1 MTAPCQLGTPIL
13 AASEWACP
21 AVFCVLFAGLV
32 AIAIFV
38 TNQRLEQKGQVFE
51 KLESMGFHVIAS
63 PTDVQKF
70 DAYSMLGRPL
80 TDGLHGV
87 TWIARGRVSGLQT
100 FVIQHVVCMKHHGRR
115 GASLITRMF
124 AATSCPAGW
133 PRLELTEMNLGDEL
147 LGLVGVRRTEHP
159 SGSSEFGKRWRVSCD
174 DPDFANLVL
183 SARVTDLALSL
194 PGNSGVLIGGGHIVV
209 SLKEYVR
216 PDEAVRLASL
226 PAEFLS
232 LLSPEVSVYQSPIRA

>member
-1 MTAPCQLGTPIL
+1 MTARERMTSVDTAWLRMDRPSNLMMIVGVLTTATPVEL
-13 AASEWACP
+13 AAVRRVVGE
-21 AVFCVLFAGLV
+21 
-32 AIAIFV
+32 
-38 TNQRLEQKGQVFE
+38 R
-51 KLESMGFHVIAS
+51 
-63 PTDVQKF
+63 
-70 DAYSMLGRPL
+70 MLGY
-80 TDGLHGV
+80 
-87 TWIARGRVSGLQT
+87 
-100 FVIQHVVCMKHHGRR
+100 RR
-115 GASLITRMF
+115 FRQVPRQESAGAV
-124 AATSCPAGW
+124 W
-133 PRLELTEMNLGDEL
+133 
-147 LGLVGVRRTEHP
+147 
-159 SGSSEFGKRWRVSCD
+159 CD